1 MDKIG
6 FITWKM
12 NLFEVH
18 YEQFSLESWLLKINK
33 QNMES
38 IMENKEKL
46 DFSVKE
52 IKVANSGMDNSNV
65 QSGCWGQGGGDT
77 RNLC

>member
-1 MDKIG
+1 
-6 FITWKM
+6 
-12 NLFEVH
+12 
-18 YEQFSLESWLLKINK
+18 
-33 QNMES
+33 
-38 IMENKEKL
+38 MENKEKL

-65 QSGCWGQGGGDT
+65 QSGCWGQAGGDA

>member
-1 MDKIG
+1 MG

-12 NLFEVH
+12 NLFEV
-18 YEQFSLESWLLKINK
+18 YYARFSLESWVIKITK
-33 QNMES
+33 QNKES

-65 QSGCWGQGGGDT
+65 QSGCWGQAGGDA